1 MSTDRYTSPLS
12 ERYSSK
18 EMQYIFS
25 QDMKF
30 STWRKLW
37 IALAETEKELG
48 LKDADG
54 NPRIT
59 DEQIE
64 EMKAHIYDI
73 NYDTLKK
80 RGIKCLIF
88 DLDNTLVPVTVKKPT
103 KKVSDLFEDLKRKG
117 FKLIIVSNSPKKRVA
132 PFKDYLCTDSAYF
145 SFKPLKRKY
154 NKILK
159 SYNYK
164 KEEIACIGDQ
174 LLTDIWGANRMDFLS
189 ILVNP
194 IGKTDFTLTKL
205 NRFVETSIY
214 DKLKKQDLL
223 KKGRYYE

>member
-1 MSTDRYTSPLS
+1 MIDKFVP
-12 ERYSSK
+12 
-18 EMQYIFS
+18 
-25 QDMKF
+25 DMF
-30 STWRKLW
+30 YQSIYRVDYEKL
-37 IALAETEKELG
+37 K
-48 LKDADG
+48 
-54 NPRIT
+54 NV
-59 DEQIE
+59 
-64 EMKAHIYDI
+64 
-73 NYDTLKK
+73 
-80 RGIKCLIF
+80 GIKLIIF

-117 FKLIIVSNSPKKRVA
+117 FKLIIASNSPKKRVA

-174 LLTDIWGANRMDFLS
+174 LLTDIWGANRMDFTS

-205 NRFVETSIY
+205 NRFIETSIY

>member
-1 MSTDRYTSPLS
+1 ML
-12 ERYSSK
+12 E
-18 EMQYIFS
+18 
-25 QDMKF
+25 KF
-30 STWRKLW
+30 VPDIYQKS
-37 IALAETEKELG
+37 
-48 LKDADG
+48 
-54 NPRIT
+54 
-59 DEQIE
+59 
-64 EMKAHIYDI
+64 IYDI

-117 FKLIIVSNSPKKRVA
+117 FKLIIASNSPKKRVA

-164 KEEIACIGDQ
+164 KKK
-174 LLTDIWGANRMDFLS
+174 LLV
-189 ILVNP
+189 LV
-194 IGKTDFTLTKL
+194 I
-205 NRFVETSIY
+205 SY
-214 DKLKKQDLL
+214 
-223 KKGRYYE
+223 

>member
-1 MSTDRYTSPLS
+1 ML
-12 ERYSSK
+12 E
-18 EMQYIFS
+18 
-25 QDMKF
+25 KF
-30 STWRKLW
+30 VPDIYQKS
-37 IALAETEKELG
+37 
-48 LKDADG
+48 
-54 NPRIT
+54 
-59 DEQIE
+59 
-64 EMKAHIYDI
+64 IYDI

-103 KKVSDLFEDLKRKG
+103 KKVSDLFEDLKIKG
-117 FKLIIVSNSPKKRVA
+117 FKLIIASNSPKKRVA

-174 LLTDIWGANRMDFLS
+174 LLTDIWGANRMDFTS

-205 NRFVETSIY
+205 NRFIETSIY